1 MMPYLLA
8 AGTATLVSLL
18 LVPPTV
24 RLAHARNLL
33 DTPDAARRLHSEAVP
48 RLGGIAVWLGA
59 TAGILLAALLGAGLG
74 GMSLTRLAGLFA
86 GLLLMIVTGLVD
98 DIRGMRAGIKF
109 GAQCLAALIVIGV
122 GFRIDAIAFSAN
134 APIALGWLSVPVTL
148 FWVVGVTNA
157 FNIID
162 GLDGLASGVALIA
175 LAAFCAAAV
184 LLDNA
189 WSLAIMLPL
198 AGGVA
203 GFLRY
208 NASPA
213 RIFLGDVGS
222 LSVGFALAVLGV
234 EAARGATGGVH
245 MAVPVFALAFPLLDT
260 AVAMLRRWLR
270 GAPLMGADGR
280 HVHHQ
285 LVGLGLTHARAA
297 VLIWLFSFG
306 VALLGL
312 SIEFAPAAVTVALA
326 AGGAALWVLLVVHG
340 TRWLQYH
347 EFTEVQASVSSGLLR
362 ARSVI
367 RDRILARDLEAQIR
381 RAESIAELDSVLQ
394 QSRLTFGFERMQLV
408 ESLALSVAEPAGL
421 PLARSRLYRLDCPI
435 PLSPGNERP
444 DYMLRLW
451 WKAETRLP
459 PMYAE
464 RVVRMIVPAL
474 QTTLI
479 SLVPPHAAT
488 LLLDSPLEVSAGVP
502 VSAATLSAPE
512 LRPRR
517 MAGAR
522 AH

>member
-8 AGTATLVSLL
+8 AGAATLASLL

-24 RLAHARNLL
+24 RLARARNLL
-33 DTPDAARRLHSEAVP
+33 DTPGAARRLHSEAVP
-48 RLGGIAVWLGA
+48 RLGGIAVWLGCA
-59 TAGILLAALLGAGLG
+59 AGIGLASLLGLSLG
-74 GMSLTRLAGLFA
+74 EMSVARSAGLFT

-98 DIRGMRAGIKF
+98 DVRGLRAGTKF
-109 GAQCLAALIVIGV
+109 GAQCLAALLVIAV
-122 GFRIDAIAFSAN
+122 GFRIDAIALPAG
-134 APIALGWLSVPVTL
+134 APISLGWLSVPLTL
-148 FWVVGVTNA
+148 LWLVGVTNA

-175 LAAFCAAAV
+175 LGAFAVAAV

-189 WSLAIMLPL
+189 WTLLVMLPL
-198 AGGVA
+198 AGGIT

-222 LSVGFALAVLGV
+222 LSIGFALAVLGV
-234 EAARGATGGVH
+234 EAARGAAGGVH

-285 LVGLGLTHARAA
+285 LVGLGLTHTRTA
-297 VLIWLFSFG
+297 VLIWLFALG
-306 VALLGL
+306 VASLGL
-312 SIEFAPAAVTVALA
+312 SIEFAPPAVTVALV

-381 RAESIAELDSVLQ
+381 RAESMAELELALQ
-394 QSRLTFGFERMQLV
+394 QSRSTFGFERVALRDLSVPELDTKRPARRTCECRM
-408 ESLALSVAEPAGL
+408 EYPLALDPATNRADFL
-421 PLARSRLYRLDCPI
+421 LEIAWR
-435 PLSPGNERP
+435 
-444 DYMLRLW
+444 
-451 WKAETRLP
+451 AETRVP
-459 PMYAE
+459 PLYVE
-464 RVVRMIVPAL
+464 RVARMVVPAL
-474 QTTLI
+474 Q
-479 SLVPPHAAT
+479 AQ
-488 LLLDSPLEVSAGVP
+488 LLLLAAELPDVAVSSALRHEVSVREAVP
-502 VSAATLSAPE
+502 ALANGRRRAAWAASG
-512 LRPRR
+512 R
-517 MAGAR
+517 
-522 AH
+522 